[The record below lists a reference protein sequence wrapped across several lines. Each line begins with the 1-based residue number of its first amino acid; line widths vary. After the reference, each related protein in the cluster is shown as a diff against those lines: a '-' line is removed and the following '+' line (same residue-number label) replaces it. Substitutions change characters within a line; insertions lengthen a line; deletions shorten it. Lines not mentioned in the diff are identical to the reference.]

1 MRPSPILS
9 KVYERSMLKQMP
21 SFSEKMSSKHQYDF
35 REGFCTQQ
43 CLLTLKWENTIDK
56 GKIFGVLLTNLSK
69 AFDCLNHER
78 IVAKLNAC
86 GFTLPDLKLI
96 HKYLSST
103 KQRVPVN
110 DLYSLWQDI
119 LFDVAQDSVWVPLL
133 VKIV

>member
-1 MRPSPILS
+1 MRASPILS

-21 SFSEKMSSKHQYDF
+21 SFSEKMSSKHQCDF

-43 CLLTLKWENTIDK
+43 CLLTLKWENTVDK

-119 LFDVAQDSVWVPLL
+119 LFDVAQDSV
-133 VKIV
+133 

>member
-1 MRPSPILS
+1 
-9 KVYERSMLKQMP
+9 
-21 SFSEKMSSKHQYDF
+21 MSSKHQCDF

-110 DLYSLWQDI
+110 DLYSL
-119 LFDVAQDSVWVPLL
+119 
-133 VKIV
+133 